1 MTMNKFLLLSL
12 LLLFSKKWNA
22 QQLIINEVSQGTGSS
37 EYVEF
42 VVIGT
47 PTCVT
52 PVPSLDLR
60 KVIIDDNNGY
70 FATGSGTGI
79 AGGAVRFANI
89 PFWQNISQGTYIVI
103 YNDASPNSSLPP
115 DDISSTDGNCRLI
128 IPSSSMLLEKTTT
141 SPNTTNQAYPPD
153 ASWSVGGSWSP
164 LAMSNTDDSFQVPN
178 IPSTGVPFHSVSW
191 GNNTSNT
198 LVYFAGSA
206 ASKVFSFTNT
216 TSNDWNLV
224 ANWTSADVAT
234 GQTPGMPN
242 NAANDSWI
250 GSMNP
255 LCSVN
260 PGMTVTP
267 LILNETCVNTCD
279 GSIETTVTNGL
290 APYTYSWSNGA
301 TTSSISNVCPG
312 SYTVTV
318 TGANGCSAIETFTV
332 SAGTAGANATISAA
346 GPFTNQDATQQIQA
360 VNGGGVWSST
370 CGTCLSSMGMFNP
383 QTAGI
388 GSWEV
393 CYALGSGNCADIQC
407 ITIVVTNGCTPQTT
421 TESLT
426 ICPGDS
432 AFINGV
438 WENTPGQYSAAFQD
452 INLCDSTHIA
462 TLSLYNVNPW
472 TENISLCEFDS
483 VLIFNQWIYGT
494 QTLTQVE
501 QNANGCDYVHTVN
514 VQMESC
520 IIEPSVIFIPNVFTP
535 NGDLV
540 NDTFEIII
548 QNGKVERGWIF
559 NRWGNVICTFS
570 PTQLKWDG
578 KDERSGMPVHD
589 GVYTYL
595 VYFNPADT
603 VNELYQGFVT
613 VVK

>member
-1 MTMNKFLLLSL
+1 MNKVFVLCVLLICFRG
-12 LLLFSKKWNA
+12 LFA

-70 FATGSGTGI
+70 FAPGSGTGI

-89 PFWQNISQGTYIVI
+89 PFWQSISQGTYIVI
-103 YNDASPNSSLPP
+103 YNDASPNTSLPA
-115 DDISSTDGNCRLI
+115 DDISTTDGNCRLV
-128 IPSSSMLLEKTTT
+128 IPSSSMLLEKTTV
-141 SPNTTNQAYPPD
+141 SPTTTNQAYPPD
-153 ASWSVGGSWSP
+153 INWSVGGSWSP

-191 GNNTSNT
+191 GNNINNSI
-198 LVYFAGSA
+198 VYFAGSA
-206 ASKVFSFTNT
+206 AGKVFSFTNT
-216 TSNDWNLV
+216 TSNNWNLV

-234 GQTPGMPN
+234 GQTPGMAN
-242 NAANDSWI
+242 NAANDAWI

-267 LILNETCVNTCD
+267 LILNETCVNACD
-279 GSIETTVTNGL
+279 GSILTSVTNGL

-318 TGANGCSAIETFTV
+318 TGANGCSTIESFTIT
-332 SAGTAGANATISAA
+332 AGTAGSNAAISAA
-346 GPFTNQDATQQIQA
+346 GPFTNLDAPQQIQA
-360 VNGGGVWSST
+360 LNGGGVWSST
-370 CGTCLSSMGMFNP
+370 CGTCLSSNGVFNP
-383 QTAGI
+383 QTAGV
-388 GSWEV
+388 GTWQV
-393 CYALGSGNCADIQC
+393 CYQLGSGNCADTQC
-407 ITIVVTNGCTPQTT
+407 INIVVTNGCTPQTT

-432 AFINGV
+432 AFINGI

-452 INLCDSTHIA
+452 VNLCDSTHIA
-462 TLSLYNVNPW
+462 TLSWYVVNPF
-472 TENISLCEFDS
+472 TENIILCEFDS
-483 VLIFNQWIYGT
+483 VLVFNQWIYGA
-494 QTLTQVE
+494 QTVTQVE
-501 QNANGCDYVHTVN
+501 QTSNGCDYVHTVN
-514 VQMESC
+514 VQLESC
-520 IIEPSVIFIPNVFTP
+520 IIDPSVIFIPNVFTP
-535 NGDLV
+535 NGDMV

-578 KDERSGMPVHD
+578 KDERTGIPVLD
-589 GVYTYL
+589 GVYTYV
-595 VYFNPADT
+595 VYFNPANT
-603 VNELYQGFVT
+603 VKELYQGFVT
-613 VVK
+613 VFK

>member
-1 MTMNKFLLLSL
+1 MNKFLVLSL
-12 LLLFSKKWNA
+12 LLLFSTQVNA

-70 FATGSGTGI
+70 FAPGSGTGI

-89 PFWQNISQGTYIVI
+89 PFWQSISQGTYIVI
-103 YNDASPNSSLPP
+103 YNDASPNTSLPA
-115 DDISSTDGNCRLI
+115 DDISTTDGNCRLV
-128 IPSSSMLLEKTTT
+128 IPSSSMLLEKTTV
-141 SPNTTNQAYPPD
+141 SPTTTNQAYPPD
-153 ASWSVGGSWSP
+153 INWSVGGSWSP
-164 LAMSNTDDSFQVPN
+164 LAMANTDDSFQVPN

-191 GNNTSNT
+191 GNNINNAI
-198 LVYFAGSA
+198 VYFAGSA
-206 ASKVFSFTNT
+206 AGKVFSFTNT

-224 ANWTSADVAT
+224 ANWTSSAVAT
-234 GQTPGMPN
+234 GQTPGMAN
-242 NAANDSWI
+242 NAANDAWI

-255 LCSVN
+255 LCSMN

-267 LILNETCVNTCD
+267 LVLNETCVNACD
-279 GSIETTVTNGL
+279 GSILTSVTNGL

-318 TGANGCSAIETFTV
+318 TGANGCSAIETFTIT
-332 SAGTAGANATISAA
+332 AGTAGSNAAISAA
-346 GPFTNQDATQQIQA
+346 GPFTNLDAAQQIQA
-360 VNGGGVWSST
+360 LNAGGVWTST
-370 CGTCLSSMGMFNP
+370 CGTCLSSNGIFNP
-383 QTAGI
+383 QIAGT
-388 GSWEV
+388 GSWQV
-393 CYALGSGNCADIQC
+393 CYQLGSGNCADTQC
-407 ITIVVTNGCTPQTT
+407 ITIIVTNGCTPQTT

-432 AFINGV
+432 SFINGI

-452 INLCDSTHIA
+452 VNLCDSTHIA
-462 TLSLYNVNPW
+462 TLSWYAVTPW
-472 TENISLCEFDS
+472 MENIILCEFDS
-483 VLIFNQWIYGT
+483 VLVFNQWIYGA
-494 QTLTQVE
+494 QTVTQVE
-501 QNANGCDYVHTVN
+501 QTMNGCDYVHTVN
-514 VQMESC
+514 IQMESC
-520 IIEPSVIFIPNVFTP
+520 TIEPSVIYIPNVFTP
-535 NGDLV
+535 NGDMV

-578 KDERSGMPVHD
+578 KDELTGIAVLD

>member
-1 MTMNKFLLLSL
+1 MNKVFVLCVLLICFRG
-12 LLLFSKKWNA
+12 LFA

-70 FATGSGTGI
+70 FAPGSGTGI

-89 PFWQNISQGTYIVI
+89 PFWQSISQGTYIVI
-103 YNDASPNSSLPP
+103 YNDASPNTSLPA
-115 DDISSTDGNCRLI
+115 DDISTTDGNCRLV
-128 IPSSSMLLEKTTT
+128 IPSSSMLLEKTTV
-141 SPNTTNQAYPPD
+141 SPTTTNQAYPPD
-153 ASWSVGGSWSP
+153 INWSVGGSWSP

-191 GNNTSNT
+191 GNNINNSI
-198 LVYFAGSA
+198 VYFAGSA
-206 ASKVFSFTNT
+206 AGKVFSFTNT
-216 TSNDWNLV
+216 TSNNWNLV
-224 ANWTSADVAT
+224 TNWTSEDVAT
-234 GQTPGMPN
+234 GQTPGMAN
-242 NAANDSWI
+242 NAANDAWI

-260 PGMTVTP
+260 PGMTVGPT
-267 LILNETCVNTCD
+267 ISNETCINACD
-279 GSIETTVTNGL
+279 GSIQTSVTNGL
-290 APYTYSWSNGA
+290 APYSYSWSNGA

-318 TGANGCSAIETFTV
+318 TGANGCSVIETFTIT
-332 SAGTAGANATISAA
+332 AGTAGSNASISAA
-346 GPFTNQDATQQIQA
+346 GPFTNLDASQQIQA
-360 VNGGGVWSST
+360 LNGGGVWSST
-370 CGTCLSSMGMFNP
+370 CGTCLSSNGIFNP
-383 QTAGI
+383 QVAGI
-388 GSWEV
+388 GTWQV
-393 CYALGSGNCADIQC
+393 CYSLGSGSCADTQC
-407 ITIVVTNGCTPQTT
+407 ITIIVTNGCTPQTT

-432 AFINGV
+432 AFINGI

-452 INLCDSTHIA
+452 VNNCDSTHIA
-462 TLSLYNVNPW
+462 TLSWYSVTPT
-472 TENISLCEFDS
+472 TENIILCEFDS
-483 VLIFNQWIYGT
+483 VLVFNQWIYGA
-494 QTLTQVE
+494 QTVTQVE
-501 QNANGCDYVHTVN
+501 QTSNGCDYVHTVN
-514 VQMESC
+514 IQMESC
-520 IIEPSVIFIPNVFTP
+520 IIDPSVIFIPNVFTP
-535 NGDLV
+535 NGDMV

-578 KDERSGMPVHD
+578 KDELTGIPVLD
-589 GVYTYL
+589 GVYTYV
-595 VYFNPADT
+595 VYFNPANT
-603 VNELYQGFVT
+603 VKELYQGFVT

>member
-1 MTMNKFLLLSL
+1 MNKVFVLCVLLICFRG
-12 LLLFSKKWNA
+12 LFA

-70 FATGSGTGI
+70 FAPGSGTGI

-89 PFWQNISQGTYIVI
+89 PFWQSISQGTYIVI
-103 YNDASPNSSLPP
+103 YNDASPNTSLPA
-115 DDISSTDGNCRLI
+115 DDISTTDGNCRLV
-128 IPSSSMLLEKTTT
+128 IPSSSMLLEKTTV
-141 SPNTTNQAYPPD
+141 SPTTTNQSYPPD
-153 ASWSVGGSWSP
+153 VNWTAGGSWSP
-164 LAMSNTDDSFQVPN
+164 LAMANTDDSFQVPN

-191 GNNTSNT
+191 GNNINNSI
-198 LVYFAGSA
+198 VYFAGSA
-206 ASKVFSFTNT
+206 AGKVFSFTNT

-224 ANWTSADVAT
+224 ANWTSSAVAT
-234 GQTPGMPN
+234 GQTPGMAN
-242 NAANDSWI
+242 NAANDAWI

-255 LCSVN
+255 LCSMN

-267 LILNETCVNTCD
+267 LILNETCVNACD
-279 GSIETTVTNGL
+279 GSILTSVTNGL

-318 TGANGCSAIETFTV
+318 TGANGCSTIESFTIT
-332 SAGTAGANATISAA
+332 AGTAGSNAAISAA
-346 GPFTNQDATQQIQA
+346 GPFTNLDAPQQIQA
-360 VNGGGVWSST
+360 LNGGGVWSST
-370 CGTCLSSMGMFNP
+370 CGTCLSSNGVFNP
-383 QTAGI
+383 QTAGT
-388 GSWEV
+388 GSWQV
-393 CYALGSGNCADIQC
+393 CYQLGSGNCADTQC
-407 ITIVVTNGCTPQTT
+407 INIVVTNGCTPQTT

-432 AFINGV
+432 SFINGI

-452 INLCDSTHIA
+452 VNNCDSTHIA
-462 TLSLYNVNPW
+462 TLSWYTVTPT
-472 TENISLCEFDS
+472 TENIILCEFDS
-483 VLIFNQWIYGT
+483 VLVFNQWIYGA
-494 QTLTQVE
+494 QTVTQVE
-501 QNANGCDYVHTVN
+501 QTSNGCDYVHTVN
-514 VQMESC
+514 VQLESC
-520 IIEPSVIFIPNVFTP
+520 IIDPSVIFIPNVFTP
-535 NGDLV
+535 NGDMV

-578 KDERSGMPVHD
+578 KDERTGIPVLD
-589 GVYTYL
+589 GVYTYV
-595 VYFNPADT
+595 VYFNPANT
-603 VNELYQGFVT
+603 VKELYQGFVT
-613 VVK
+613 VFK

>member
-1 MTMNKFLLLSL
+1 MNKVLILSV
-12 LLLFSKKWNA
+12 LLFLFRGIEA

-52 PVPSLDLR
+52 PVSSLDLR

-70 FATGSGTGI
+70 FASGSGTGI

-89 PFWQNISQGTYIVI
+89 SFWQSISQGTYIVV
-103 YNDASPNSSLPP
+103 YNDASPNTSLPP
-115 DDISSTDGNCRLI
+115 DDISTTDGNCRLV
-128 IPSSSMLLEKTTT
+128 IPSSSTLLEKTTV
-141 SPNTTNQAYPPD
+141 SPTTTNQAYPPD
-153 ASWSVGGSWSP
+153 INWSVGGSWSP

-191 GNNTSNT
+191 GNNTNNAI
-198 LVYFAGSA
+198 VYFAGSA
-206 ASKVFSFTNT
+206 AGKVFSFTNT
-216 TSNDWNLV
+216 TSNNWNLV

-234 GQTPGMPN
+234 GQTPGMAN
-242 NAANDSWI
+242 NAANDAWI

-260 PGMTVTP
+260 PGMTVTSV
-267 LILNETCVNTCD
+267 IMNETCVNSCD
-279 GSIETTVTNGL
+279 GSIQTSVTNGL
-290 APYTYSWSNGA
+290 APYAYSWSNGA
-301 TTSSISNVCPG
+301 TTSSLSNVCPG
-312 SYTVTV
+312 TYTVTA
-318 TGANGCSAIETFTV
+318 TGANGCSVVESFTV
-332 SAGTAGANATISAA
+332 TAGNQASNASISAA
-346 GPFTNQDATQQIQA
+346 GPFTNQDAAQQIQA
-360 VNGGGVWSST
+360 LNAGGVWTST
-370 CGTCLSSMGMFNP
+370 CGTCLSSTGLFNP
-383 QTAGI
+383 QIAGV
-388 GSWEV
+388 GSWQV
-393 CYALGSGNCADIQC
+393 CYALGSGNCADTQC
-407 ITIVVTNGCTPQTT
+407 ITIIVTNGCTPQTT

-432 AFINGV
+432 AFINGN
-438 WENTPGQYSAAFQD
+438 WENSPGQYSAAYQD
-452 INLCDSTHIA
+452 MNQCDSTHIA
-462 TLSLYNVNPW
+462 TLNLYNVTPF
-472 TENISLCEFDS
+472 TENIILCEFDS
-483 VLIFNQWIYGT
+483 VLVFNQWIYGA

-501 QNANGCDYVHTVN
+501 QNGNGCDYVHTVN
-514 VQMESC
+514 VQLESC
-520 IIEPSVIFIPNVFTP
+520 VIDPSVIFIPNVFTP
-535 NGDLV
+535 NGDMV

-548 QNGKVERGWIF
+548 QNGKVARGWIF

-578 KDERSGMPVHD
+578 KDELTGIPVLD

>member
-1 MTMNKFLLLSL
+1 MNKVVLLSIL
-12 LLLFSKKWNA
+12 LICFNGIDA

-70 FATGSGTGI
+70 FAPGSGTGI

-89 PFWQNISQGTYIVI
+89 PFWQSISQGTYIVI
-103 YNDASPNSSLPP
+103 YNDASPNTSLPA
-115 DDISSTDGNCRLI
+115 DDISTTDGNCRLV
-128 IPSSSMLLEKTTT
+128 IPSSSMLLEKTTV
-141 SPNTTNQAYPPD
+141 SPTTTNQAYPPD
-153 ASWSVGGSWSP
+153 INWSVGGSWSP

-191 GNNTSNT
+191 GNNINNSI
-198 LVYFAGSA
+198 VYFAGSA
-206 ASKVFSFTNT
+206 AGKVFSFTNT
-216 TSNDWNLV
+216 TSNNWNLV

-234 GQTPGMPN
+234 GQTPGMAN
-242 NAANDSWI
+242 NAANDAWI

-260 PGMTVTP
+260 PGMTVSPT
-267 LILNETCVNTCD
+267 ISNETCINACD
-279 GSIETTVTNGL
+279 GSIQTSVTNGL
-290 APYTYSWSNGA
+290 APYSYSWSNGA

-318 TGANGCSAIETFTV
+318 TGANGCSVIETFTIT
-332 SAGTAGANATISAA
+332 AGTTGSNASISAA
-346 GPFTNQDATQQIQA
+346 GPFTNLDASQQIQA
-360 VNGGGVWSST
+360 LNGGGVWSST
-370 CGTCLSSMGMFNP
+370 CGTCLSSNGIFNP
-383 QTAGI
+383 QVAGI
-388 GSWEV
+388 GTWQV
-393 CYALGSGNCADIQC
+393 CYSLGSGSCADTQC
-407 ITIVVTNGCTPQTT
+407 ITIIVTNGCTPQTT

-432 AFINGV
+432 AFINGI

-452 INLCDSTHIA
+452 VNNCDSTHIA
-462 TLSLYNVNPW
+462 TLSWYSVTPT
-472 TENISLCEFDS
+472 TENIILCEFDS
-483 VLIFNQWIYGT
+483 VLVFNQWIYGA
-494 QTLTQVE
+494 QTVTQVE
-501 QNANGCDYVHTVN
+501 QTSNGCDYVHTVN
-514 VQMESC
+514 VQLESC
-520 IIEPSVIFIPNVFTP
+520 IIDPSVIFIPNVFTP
-535 NGDLV
+535 NGDMV

-578 KDERSGMPVHD
+578 KDELTGIPVLD
-589 GVYTYL
+589 GVYTYV
-595 VYFNPADT
+595 VYFNPANT
-603 VNELYQGFVT
+603 VKELYQGFVT
-613 VVK
+613 VFK

>member
-1 MTMNKFLLLSL
+1 MNKVFVLCVLLICFRG
-12 LLLFSKKWNA
+12 LFA

-70 FATGSGTGI
+70 FAPGSGTGI

-89 PFWQNISQGTYIVI
+89 PFWQSISQGTYIVI
-103 YNDASPNSSLPP
+103 YNDASPNTSLPA
-115 DDISSTDGNCRLI
+115 DDISTTDGNCRLV
-128 IPSSSMLLEKTTT
+128 IPSSSMLLEKTTV
-141 SPNTTNQAYPPD
+141 SPTTTNQAYPPD
-153 ASWSVGGSWSP
+153 INWSVGGSWSP

-191 GNNTSNT
+191 GNNINNSI
-198 LVYFAGSA
+198 VYFAGSA
-206 ASKVFSFTNT
+206 AGKVFSFTNT
-216 TSNDWNLV
+216 TSNNWNLV
-224 ANWTSADVAT
+224 TNWTSADVAT
-234 GQTPGMPN
+234 GQTPGMAN
-242 NAANDSWI
+242 NAANDAWI

-260 PGMTVTP
+260 PGMTVGPT
-267 LILNETCVNTCD
+267 ISNETCINACD
-279 GSIETTVTNGL
+279 GSIQTSVTNGL
-290 APYTYSWSNGA
+290 APYSYSWSNGA

-318 TGANGCSAIETFTV
+318 TGANGCSVIETFTIT
-332 SAGTAGANATISAA
+332 AGTAGSNASISAA
-346 GPFTNQDATQQIQA
+346 GPFTNLDASQQIQA
-360 VNGGGVWSST
+360 LNGGGVWSST
-370 CGTCLSSMGMFNP
+370 CGTCLSSNGIFNP
-383 QTAGI
+383 QVAGI
-388 GSWEV
+388 GTWQV
-393 CYALGSGNCADIQC
+393 CYSLGSGSCADTQC
-407 ITIVVTNGCTPQTT
+407 ITIIVTNGCTPQTT

-432 AFINGV
+432 AFINGI

-452 INLCDSTHIA
+452 VNNCDSTHIA
-462 TLSLYNVNPW
+462 TLSWYSVTPT
-472 TENISLCEFDS
+472 TENIILCEFDS
-483 VLIFNQWIYGT
+483 VLVFNQWIYGA
-494 QTLTQVE
+494 QTVTQVE
-501 QNANGCDYVHTVN
+501 QTSNGCDYVHTVN
-514 VQMESC
+514 IQMESC
-520 IIEPSVIFIPNVFTP
+520 IIDPSVIFIPNVFTP
-535 NGDLV
+535 NGDMV

-578 KDERSGMPVHD
+578 KDELTGIPVLD
-589 GVYTYL
+589 GVYTYV
-595 VYFNPADT
+595 VYFNPANT
-603 VNELYQGFVT
+603 VKELYQGFVT